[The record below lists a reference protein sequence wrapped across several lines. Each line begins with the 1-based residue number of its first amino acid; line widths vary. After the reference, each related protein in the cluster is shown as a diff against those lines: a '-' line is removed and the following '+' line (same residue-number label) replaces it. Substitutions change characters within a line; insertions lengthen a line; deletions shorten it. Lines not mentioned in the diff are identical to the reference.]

1 MKDQVRELSRLGLK
15 AFALGL
21 DDNEGEKE
29 LHALEF
35 DIDLVYGSPES
46 WCSRVPVFYSC
57 SLN

>member
-1 MKDQVRELSRLGLK
+1 MKDQVRELSCLGLK

-35 DIDLVYGSPES
+35 LCMAALKVG
-46 WCSRVPVFYSC
+46 VHVFRYSIVAH
-57 SLN
+57 